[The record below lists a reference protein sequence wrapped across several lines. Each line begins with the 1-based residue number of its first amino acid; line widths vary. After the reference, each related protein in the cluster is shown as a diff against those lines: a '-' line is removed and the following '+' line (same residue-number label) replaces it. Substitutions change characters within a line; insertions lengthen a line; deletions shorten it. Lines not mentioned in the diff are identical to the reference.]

1 MSTHNGLAMHI
12 TFISF
17 YISII
22 FTVHIVYHYQLLAG
36 RNWICSYMFSCYSQS
51 FKFFVHRHHAWIS
64 SQNSCQLINISC
76 RQCPHVRG
84 EKDSLDS
91 RGGDGFFLFSELVWG
106 QIMFF
111 FGGFLPSLC
120 DMFFCFLFTFKK
132 KNLL

>member
-36 RNWICSYMFSCYSQS
+36 RNWKCSYMFSCYSQS

-64 SQNSCQLINISC
+64 SQNSCQLIKISC
-76 RQCPHVRG
+76 RQCLHVCG
-84 EKDSLDS
+84 EKDSLVIVM
-91 RGGDGFFLFSELVWG
+91 VWLG
-106 QIMFF
+106 
-111 FGGFLPSLC
+111 LESWSTRLSCSLGVITC
-120 DMFFCFLFTFKK
+120 GVSLGSVRLC
-132 KNLL
+132 